1 MTAAAQEKRY
11 YMACLDLEGRD
22 VLVVGAGSVALEKIE
37 GLLEVGA
44 RVTVV
49 APAVSEPVQAL
60 ARAGRIAL
68 HRGVY
73 RAQDLDG
80 RFLVVAA
87 TSTTSVNEQVYA
99 DADARGMLCNV
110 VDVPEL
116 CSFILPAVHRADP
129 IAVAISTGGASPALA
144 QRIRDDVAR
153 SITHEHARL
162 ARELRELRPWAKSH
176 LPTYEARRDF
186 FRELVR
192 GAPRMTVTLV
202 GAGPGD
208 PGLITVRGLERL
220 RACDAVVYDRLVA
233 PELVDEAPADAL
245 RIARENLSQAEVD
258 ELLVRLG
265 REGLDVVRLKGGDPY
280 VFGRGGEE
288 AIALIEADIPVEVV
302 PGISSVA
309 AVPAA
314 AGIPVTHRGVSDRV
328 TIATGHAADGS
339 PPDYDALA
347 AAEGT
352 LVLFMGL
359 ARLRELADGLVR
371 AGRSP
376 DTPAAVV
383 SRGTLPDQE
392 VATATLDTIADAAA
406 GLPGPALVVVGDVV
420 GLAPRLRRRS
430 PAALLA

>member
-1 MTAAAQEKRY
+1 M
-11 YMACLDLEGRD
+11 
-22 VLVVGAGSVALEKIE
+22 
-37 GLLEVGA
+37 
-44 RVTVV
+44 
-49 APAVSEPVQAL
+49 
-60 ARAGRIAL
+60 
-68 HRGVY
+68 
-73 RAQDLDG
+73 
-80 RFLVVAA
+80 AA

-406 GLPGPALVVVGDVV
+406 GLPAPALVVVGDVV